1 MNKSTNSDLAYIAA
15 SDKAPKEL
23 RDIITNAL
31 NAIQRARVITST
43 HRDKA
48 DRTARELDDVKALS
62 IKTGTTALIDNKSRI
77 DLDAVIA
84 KIVDKQHAADQARD
98 AYKLAETIESK
109 VNTNARRITIE
120 HRAAIIQW
128 IAQHRAGDAGADGV
142 VIPVQVREIHD
153 TLGILWHPRHD
164 QDLELAPLYLNGQ
177 LNRVPLEW
185 HISLPSMVRASCAWL
200 WQQVALGNFIIVTDG
215 QYRDRIKVTAT
226 VEQLPTVKPTPAQ
239 YLNKAESRGY

>member
-84 KIVDKQHAADQARD
+84 KIVEKQHAADQARD

-109 VNTNARRITIE
+109 VNTNARHITIE

-142 VIPVQVREIHD
+142 VIAVQVREIHD
-153 TLGILWHPRHD
+153 ALGVLWHPRHD
-164 QDLELAPLYLNGQ
+164 QDLELTPLYLNGQ

-239 YLNKAESRGY
+239 YMKAVEHRGW

>member
-31 NAIQRARVITST
+31 NALQRARVTTAT

-48 DRTARELDDVKALS
+48 DRIARELDDVRAGA
-62 IKTGTTALIDNKSRI
+62 ITTGTTSLIDNKSRI
-77 DLDAVIA
+77 DINALIA
-84 KIVDKQHAADQARD
+84 KIADKQHAADQARD

-128 IAQHRAGDAGADGV
+128 IAKHRAADAGADGV

-153 TLGILWHPRHD
+153 TLGVLWYPRHD
-164 QDLELAPLYLNGQ
+164 QDLELSPLYYNGQ
-177 LNRVPLEW
+177 LQRVPLEW

-239 YLNKAESRGY
+239 YMKAVEHRGW